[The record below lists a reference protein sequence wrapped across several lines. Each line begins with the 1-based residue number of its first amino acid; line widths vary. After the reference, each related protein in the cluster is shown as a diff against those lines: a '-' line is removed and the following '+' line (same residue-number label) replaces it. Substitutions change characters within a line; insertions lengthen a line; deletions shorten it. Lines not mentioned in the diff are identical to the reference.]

1 MKNSAKIAAAE
12 EILAT
17 ARSLG
22 FENAYLAFTDD
33 FVNDGSL
40 CETLE
45 EIASE
50 YGPND
55 RVSASIHLILDDDLA
70 FELVE
75 DPDDE
80 DGEPRIEYIK

>member
-22 FENAYLAFTDD
+22 FEDAYLAFTDD
-33 FVNDGSL
+33 LLNDGTL

-45 EIASE
+45 DIAAE
-50 YGPND
+50 YAVD
-55 RVSASIHLILDDDLA
+55 DKVSVSIVLILDDDLA
-70 FELVE
+70 FQLVE
-75 DPDDE
+75 DPEAEDE
-80 DGEPRIEYIK
+80 EPKIEYLK

>member
-22 FENAYLAFTDD
+22 FENAHIRFAEAFETGLLYD
-33 FVNDGSL
+33 
-40 CETLE
+40 TLE
-45 EIASE
+45 EIAE
-50 YGPND
+50 DYTPND
-55 RVSASIHLILDDDLA
+55 KVSVSIHLILDDDLA

-80 DGEPRIEYIK
+80 SGDPIIEYIK

>member
-12 EILAT
+12 EILAA

-22 FENAYLAFTDD
+22 FENAHIRFADD
-33 FVNDGSL
+33 FEAGLYD
-40 CETLE
+40 TLE
-45 EIASE
+45 EIAEE
-50 YGPND
+50 YAVNEK
-55 RVSASIHLILDDDLA
+55 VCASIHLILDDDLA

-80 DGEPRIEYIK
+80 DGDPIIEYIK